1 MGSHGCQHHLLPM
14 PISLYCFRFNRL
26 ALRFLLPILRLPLR
40 GRFLCGC
47 AIVLLSPMCVYG
59 RTYTLL
65 LYWNRL
71 LLSRGSRRRRKAL
84 LLFLF
89 MHKAFRH
96 KVAAGNYY
104 YPYYLK
110 PQTPPTPIVCW
121 IPLDD
126 VSNTTPF
133 IQYTELTI
141 GV

>member
-1 MGSHGCQHHLLPM
+1 MVVNTIYYPCQLAFIASGLIALPCASCYQSYAYPCVDDFYVGVPLFYYLL
-14 PISLYCFRFNRL
+14 
-26 ALRFLLPILRLPLR
+26 
-40 GRFLCGC
+40 
-47 AIVLLSPMCVYG
+47 CVYG